1 MDALLK
7 DLWAEIHELGFF
19 VVGIELFIELIILE
33 LIILLRMSEFSND
46 QLTDSPSTVPDYD
59 YFIDESLCDSINNVD
74 AVTTVSRQLLLH
86 VMSYVNTTSNNR
98 LICFECFR
106 KLEVGYDGGQ

>member
-1 MDALLK
+1 MGGSCGTGSEQMKEEEQMMDALLK

-46 QLTDSPSTVPDYD
+46 
-59 YFIDESLCDSINNVD
+59 
-74 AVTTVSRQLLLH
+74 
-86 VMSYVNTTSNNR
+86 
-98 LICFECFR
+98 
-106 KLEVGYDGGQ
+106 